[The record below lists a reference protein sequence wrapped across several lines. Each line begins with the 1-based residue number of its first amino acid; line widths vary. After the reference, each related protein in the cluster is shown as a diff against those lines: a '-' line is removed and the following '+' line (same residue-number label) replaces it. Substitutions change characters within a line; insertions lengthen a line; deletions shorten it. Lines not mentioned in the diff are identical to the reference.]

1 MKTRRRR
8 FIIITIVLLPVIG
21 YLAFAGIRDMMF
33 YYLTVSEVIERG
45 PQSSNGGV
53 RVGGKVL
60 AGSLNW
66 DSKSSKL
73 SFVMADDR
81 KRLPVVYQGVI
92 PDFFK
97 QGTEVI
103 IEGTYSEGLFRASQI
118 MSKCISSYG

>member
-21 YLAFAGIRDMMF
+21 YLAYAGIRDMMF
-33 YYLTVSEVIERG
+33 YYLTVSEVIEKG

-60 AGSLNW
+60 EGSLNW

-118 MSKCISSYG
+118 MSKCISSFG

>member
-33 YYLTVSEVIERG
+33 YYLTVSEVIEKG

-60 AGSLNW
+60 EGSLNW

-73 SFVMADDR
+73 SFVMADDK

>member
-1 MKTRRRR
+1 MKKRNRK

-21 YLAFAGIRDMMF
+21 YLGYAGIRDMMF
-33 YYLTVSEVIERG
+33 YYLTVSEVIEKG

-60 AGSLNW
+60 EGSLNW

-73 SFVMADDR
+73 SFVIADDR

-118 MSKCISSYG
+118 MSKCLSSYG

>member
-1 MKTRRRR
+1 MKKRKRK
-8 FIIITIVLLPVIG
+8 FIIITIALLPVVG
-21 YLAFAGIRDMMF
+21 YLAYAGIRDMMF
-33 YYLTVSEVIERG
+33 YYLTVSEVIEKG
-45 PQSSNGGV
+45 PQSSHGGV

-60 AGSLNW
+60 EGSLNW

>member
-21 YLAFAGIRDMMF
+21 YLAYAGIRDMMF
-33 YYLTVSEVIERG
+33 YYLTVSEVIEKG

-60 AGSLNW
+60 EGSLNW

-73 SFVMADDR
+73 SFVMADDK

>member
-33 YYLTVSEVIERG
+33 YYLTVSEVIEKG

-60 AGSLNW
+60 EGSLNW

>member
-21 YLAFAGIRDMMF
+21 YLAYAGIRDMMF
-33 YYLTVSEVIERG
+33 YYLTVSEVIEKG

-60 AGSLNW
+60 EGSLNW